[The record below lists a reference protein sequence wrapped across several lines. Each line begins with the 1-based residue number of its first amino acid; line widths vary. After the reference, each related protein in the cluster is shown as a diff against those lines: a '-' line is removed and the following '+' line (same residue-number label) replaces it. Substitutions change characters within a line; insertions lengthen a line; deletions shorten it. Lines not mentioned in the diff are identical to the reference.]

1 MNGVIQ
7 EKMAKKISI
16 EYCVPCQYEREARN
30 LAALIQ
36 EQFGLKAED
45 IELIPSKKIG
55 TFEILIDGKVV
66 YSKTKSGKMPTPE
79 EIINLIFL
87 QLKG

>member
-1 MNGVIQ
+1 
-7 EKMAKKISI
+7 
-16 EYCVPCQYEREARN
+16 
-30 LAALIQ
+30 
-36 EQFGLKAED
+36 
-45 IELIPSKKIG
+45 
-55 TFEILIDGKVV
+55 LIDGKVV